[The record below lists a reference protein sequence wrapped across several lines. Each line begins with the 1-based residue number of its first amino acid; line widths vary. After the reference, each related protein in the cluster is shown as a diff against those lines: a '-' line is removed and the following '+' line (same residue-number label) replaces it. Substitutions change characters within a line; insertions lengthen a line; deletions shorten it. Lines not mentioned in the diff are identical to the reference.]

1 MPYQKWYQARL
12 IKKYRMRTE
21 VQVVVIDRNGNIIP
35 DEKLDETVIDC
46 ELYYMYINSI
56 RERLTEVDDEDDS
69 TEEKAK

>member
-1 MPYQKWYQARL
+1 MK
-12 IKKYRMRTE
+12 
-21 VQVVVIDRNGNIIP
+21 VQVIDRNGNIIP

-56 RERLTEVDDEDDS
+56 RERFTEVDDEDDG

>member
-1 MPYQKWYQARL
+1 MK
-12 IKKYRMRTE
+12 
-21 VQVVVIDRNGNIIP
+21 VIVKDEDGNIIP

-56 RERLTEVDDEDDS
+56 RERFTEVDDEDDC

>member
-1 MPYQKWYQARL
+1 M
-12 IKKYRMRTE
+12 
-21 VQVVVIDRNGNIIP
+21 QVVVIDRNGNIIP

-56 RERLTEVDDEDDS
+56 RERFTEVDDEDDS